1 MEFTSS
7 LWDAS
12 DSSEGQGSGMDD
24 VLVTCTS
31 KKKSRRSRRSNG
43 LEIVVMVQ
51 NQVQLHIATMGG
63 SMDPAKWTEIFDL
76 QTISFQLI
84 CTSANKRIMDQ
95 KVLINNSGDGR
106 SLDIDTGSMW
116 ENTEGVKEV
125 MEAVL
130 NLVVVEQARHSD
142 VTCAP

>member
-1 MEFTSS
+1 MAIRDVGDGNNAEFGDLFNVRAFFPNSINPWTIRRSY
-7 LWDAS
+7 D
-12 DSSEGQGSGMDD
+12 
-24 VLVTCTS
+24 S
-31 KKKSRRSRRSNG
+31 KKCA
-43 LEIVVMVQ
+43 EIKTYTGRNLM
-51 NQVQLHIATMGG
+51 LMSTRKKM
-63 SMDPAKWTEIFDL
+63 
-76 QTISFQLI
+76 
-84 CTSANKRIMDQ
+84 Q
-95 KVLINNSGDGR
+95 KVLINNSGNGR